1 MPIKV
6 VKFVEVHPRQAAT
19 HFRVNTD
26 DFSAGDAGV
35 RALEAHVSDPDP
47 HPRYAMS
54 TEVASKIEIAINTHE
69 GLSDPH
75 PQYKRRILK
84 DWSPN
89 AFESPV
95 SNPAILAYRN
105 DRPHLAFDDT
115 TQETAYFTGVVP
127 YDCDL
132 ANGLL
137 VRTYWAASTDIV
149 GTVGWDVAFEMLLPA
164 DADLDSDSFGSAQV
178 IAAATVP
185 GTAGQIARSSV
196 TFSQAQLPPS
206 IGHGEFFRLRIR
218 RDVDSD
224 TAVGDAELYLV
235 TLEIP

>member
-1 MPIKV
+1 MPLKV
-6 VKFVEVHPRQAAT
+6 VKFEEVHPRQTAT

-26 DFSAGDAGV
+26 DFAQSDAGLQ
-35 RALEAHVSDPDP
+35 ALQVHVEASDP
-47 HPRYAMS
+47 HPQYTTSA
-54 TEVASKIEIAINTHE
+54 EVASKIESAINTHE
-69 GLSDPH
+69 DLSDPH

-89 AFESPV
+89 TCESPA
-95 SNPAILAYRN
+95 SNPATLASRN

-185 GTAGQIARSSV
+185 STAGQIARTSV